1 MNIEEIKPSA
11 IARMIELRN
20 GDVPR
25 DMTESVKRKQAST
38 IETPEAAWKLWEM
51 IITHGLYA
59 KMKAEYPDVELGVE
73 KDVFIHL
80 RISHSAIE
88 IEAWQHQLSLI
99 PRNIIIDPLLL
110 DLDVPAQATTSERQ
124 EIYKEF
130 VCELLKDVIDR
141 PTQLEGES
149 KNTKALDKHKQRVQ
163 ANVVIWNPGHR
174 D

>member
-1 MNIEEIKPSA
+1 MNIEEIKSSA
-11 IARMIELRN
+11 ITRMIELQH
-20 GDVPR
+20 GDIPK

-59 KMKAEYPDVELGVE
+59 ELKAKYPDIDLGVE
-73 KDVFIHL
+73 KDLFIHL
-80 RISHSAIE
+80 RIASSAIE
-88 IEAWQHQLSLI
+88 VEAWQHHLSLI

-130 VCELLKDVIDR
+130 ICELLKDIIDR

-149 KNTKALDKHKQRVQ
+149 KNVRALDKHKQRAQ
-163 ANVVIWNPGHR
+163 ANVVIWNPGR
-174 D
+174 PL